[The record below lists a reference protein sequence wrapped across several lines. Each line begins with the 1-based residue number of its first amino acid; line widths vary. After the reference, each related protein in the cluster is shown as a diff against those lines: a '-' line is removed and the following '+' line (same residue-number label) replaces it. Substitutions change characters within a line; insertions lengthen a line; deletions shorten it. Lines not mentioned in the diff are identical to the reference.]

1 MLNEEKKE
9 YNNRVNINPLV
20 YMKIYKNKH
29 RSESHLVGRI
39 KNSFIVDLGNWRW
52 QT

>member
-1 MLNEEKKE
+1 MKKGK
-9 YNNRVNINPLV
+9 NNRCNINSLV

-29 RSESHLVGRI
+29 TSRSHLVGRI
-39 KNSFIVDLGNWRW
+39 KNYFTVDLGNWIR